1 MSPFERPTDASE
13 PGNSP
18 TGRATGRPEQATPIS
33 AGQGAL
39 GAEYGHER
47 LSLFASSSRGSTLGP
62 APGARNPRVTLQRSQ
77 TDRRR
82 GAGSQGLRELLG
94 RLSARD
100 ISLID
105 LLAEHRFL
113 TTRHM
118 QAFCFHDHATLTSAS
133 RSARRVLGRLARED
147 LIESPAEP
155 EPMS

>member
-94 RLSARD
+94 RFGEVIEVTVPIEAVPGNQVQVKLPKKEAR
-100 ISLID
+100 
-105 LLAEHRFL
+105 
-113 TTRHM
+113 
-118 QAFCFHDHATLTSAS
+118 
-133 RSARRVLGRLARED
+133 
-147 LIESPAEP
+147 
-155 EPMS
+155 